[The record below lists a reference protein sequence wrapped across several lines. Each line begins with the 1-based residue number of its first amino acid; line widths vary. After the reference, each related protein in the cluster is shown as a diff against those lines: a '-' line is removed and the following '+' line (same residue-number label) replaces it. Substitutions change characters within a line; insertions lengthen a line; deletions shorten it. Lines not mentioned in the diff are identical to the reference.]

1 VGKVQPAGVGKA
13 PVDRSQQ
20 QSGLGETTTERRRGG
35 RRAER
40 ELGPDGGV
48 EQATMERQQRHEG
61 VGQAVA
67 AAEAERI
74 AAAATMLQSSGL
86 GCGRRV
92 AGRRERIASSI
103 RRRSVTVNDVRD
115 ALA

>member
-67 AAEAERI
+67 AAVRRRRTAEAERI

-86 GCGRRV
+86 SRGRRV
-92 AGRRERIASSI
+92 AGRRERIASS
-103 RRRSVTVNDVRD
+103 RRR
-115 ALA
+115 